1 MTVIVTTEAGE
12 QTVAISP
19 FAQVMWEKD
28 TGQKLSDLQ
37 NVGTGMGDVSRMVW
51 HQLRVQ
57 KLVDHAVTFEG
68 WLAGLI
74 DLEPVDSDPQVP
86 AGAPSG
92 G

>member
-1 MTVIVTTEAGE
+1 
-12 QTVAISP
+12 
-19 FAQVMWEKD
+19 
-28 TGQKLSDLQ
+28 
-37 NVGTGMGDVSRMVW
+37 MGDVSRMVW